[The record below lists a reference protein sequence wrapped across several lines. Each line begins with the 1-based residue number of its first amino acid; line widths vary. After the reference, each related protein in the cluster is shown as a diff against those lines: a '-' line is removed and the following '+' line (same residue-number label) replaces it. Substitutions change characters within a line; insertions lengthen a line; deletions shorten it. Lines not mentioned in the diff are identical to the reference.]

1 MNAAYEKGR
10 VPMDTARSFWGGAA
24 VSELNRDAPD

>member
-10 VPMDTARSFWGGAA
+10 VPMDTARSFGCQVA
-24 VSELNRDAPD
+24 VSEPNRDAPD